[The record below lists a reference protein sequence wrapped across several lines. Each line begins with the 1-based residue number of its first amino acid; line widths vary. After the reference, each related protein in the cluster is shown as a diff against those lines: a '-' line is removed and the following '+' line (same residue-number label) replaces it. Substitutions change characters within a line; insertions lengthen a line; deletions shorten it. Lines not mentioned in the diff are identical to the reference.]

1 MVNMPKITTGFS
13 YVIGYLAFCHVI
25 IFNFLSQGTSVSK
38 KG

>member
-13 YVIGYLAFCHVI
+13 YIIAYLAFCHVI
-25 IFNFLSQGTSVSK
+25 ISNFLSQGTSVSK